1 LSQITPD
8 DAFGIAGRIVEQL
21 GASIRA
27 EANAAIVQLVT
38 EKEALQG
45 EVERLSEER
54 GALLER
60 IEELEDAVPF
70 IVPHIAPEPDEAT
83 A

>member
-1 LSQITPD
+1 
-8 DAFGIAGRIVEQL
+8 
-21 GASIRA
+21 
-27 EANAAIVQLVT
+27 
-38 EKEALQG
+38 
-45 EVERLSEER
+45 VERLSEER